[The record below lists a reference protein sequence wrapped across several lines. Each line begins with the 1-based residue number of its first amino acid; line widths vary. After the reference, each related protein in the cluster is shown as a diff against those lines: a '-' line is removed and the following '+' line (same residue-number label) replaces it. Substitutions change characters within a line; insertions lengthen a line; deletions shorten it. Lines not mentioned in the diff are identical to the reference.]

1 MCVREREKE
10 REGPQKGL
18 FSCARMYVRER
29 ERELFLNGE
38 NVWFEECVTSPLPSL
53 FN

>member
-1 MCVREREKE
+1 MKERCSVCVRERERE

-29 ERELFLNGE
+29 ERERA
-38 NVWFEECVTSPLPSL
+38 VP
-53 FN
+53 